1 MLLGIFFVYI
11 FKASLMILN
20 WYKRTSCQVAAV
32 LCVHF
37 GCLRN
42 TFMTL
47 EPESDNI
54 FGLVVVCAALETS
67 NRYKYSNEWGGG
79 EL

>member
-1 MLLGIFFVYI
+1 
-11 FKASLMILN
+11 MILN
-20 WYKRTSCQVAAV
+20 WLKRTSCQVAAV

-47 EPESDNI
+47 EPEPDNI
-54 FGLVVVCAALETS
+54 FGMVVVCAALETS
-67 NRYKYSNEWGGG
+67 KRYKYSNEWGG